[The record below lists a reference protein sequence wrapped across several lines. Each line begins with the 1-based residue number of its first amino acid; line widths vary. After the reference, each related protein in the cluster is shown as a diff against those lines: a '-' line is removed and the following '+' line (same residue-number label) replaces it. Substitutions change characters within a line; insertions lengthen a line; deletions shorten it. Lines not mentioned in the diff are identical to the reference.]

1 MLQDGGPS
9 KKGKLVKE
17 KDAGQCV
24 SLLLFFIVGILS
36 HNTITINLV
45 LFIYVYIF
53 VSCLYHRHTSSR
65 DHISICIT
73 HVL

>member
-53 VSCLYHRHTSSR
+53 L
-65 DHISICIT
+65 
-73 HVL
+73 